1 MKNYRNNN
9 KRNRFRNTGERSFYR
24 NGGGQKLNSNFS
36 SDSIFKRKN
45 FGQNNQNASKM
56 VEKYSNLAREALSSG
71 DKILSENYLQ
81 HAEHFIRIL
90 VDKES
95 VKNKSQ
101 NNNEATK
108 ENISH
113 EKSKEIEEQN
123 ISNPVELNSS
133 ES

>member
-1 MKNYRNNN
+1 MKNYRNNY

-24 NGGGQKLNSNFS
+24 NGGGQKLSSNFS
-36 SDSIFKRKN
+36 SDSIFKRTN
-45 FGQNNQNASKM
+45 PGQNNQNASRL
-56 VEKYSNLAREALSSG
+56 VEKYSNLAREALTSG

-95 VKNKSQ
+95 VKNKSK
-101 NNNEATK
+101 NNNEVTN

-113 EKSKEIEEQN
+113 ENSKEIEEQN

>member
-1 MKNYRNNN
+1 MKNYRNNY
-9 KRNRFRNTGERSFYR
+9 KRNRFRNTGEKSFYR

-45 FGQNNQNASKM
+45 FGQNNQNASKL

-95 VKNKSQ
+95 VKNKSK
-101 NNNEATK
+101 NNNEVTN
-108 ENISH
+108 ENISY
-113 EKSKEIEEQN
+113 ENSKETEEQN

>member
-24 NGGGQKLNSNFS
+24 NGGGQKLSSNFP

-45 FGQNNQNASKM
+45 PGQNNQNASRL
-56 VEKYSNLAREALSSG
+56 VEKYSNLAREALTSG

-95 VKNKSQ
+95 VKNKSK
-101 NNNEATK
+101 NNNEVTN
-108 ENISH
+108 EN
-113 EKSKEIEEQN
+113 SKEIEEQN